1 MLEGVARTFERY
13 LDPEAYH
20 RGLHVKEAQ
29 AIAFAKHQKQQQAS
43 REFAS
48 TLYRVL
54 YYESPKGS
62 CFNTLVSG
70 RVPSFDP
77 EMRIYLI
84 TEWVPYFENH
94 PPKSE
99 MERARIRIFDSETDP
114 RQPQETPSGTVYP
127 SPFLELTLNRIGEG
141 WSVREEDYRLKS
153 WPPKRCEI
161 EKDPDYIYK
170 WHDCAVTWRKVL

>member
-1 MLEGVARTFERY
+1 MFEGVARKLVRY
-13 LDPEAYH
+13 LDPDTYY
-20 RGLHVKEAQ
+20 RSLHAKEAR
-29 AIAFAKHQKQQQAS
+29 ATALAKHEEQQQAS

-54 YYESPKGS
+54 YYKSGS
-62 CFNTLVSG
+62 CFSTLVLG
-70 RVPSFDP
+70 RVPSFEPD
-77 EMRIYLI
+77 EMSIYLI

-153 WPPKRCEI
+153 WPPKRREI
-161 EKDPDYIYK
+161 EKDPYYIYR
-170 WHDCAVTWRKVL
+170 WNDRAVSWRKVL